1 MRSHDK
7 RSRRTLMVQAAL
19 ETDRRKATQEIM
31 LDPLTAAIM
40 PPREIEAMVDKM
52 FANQAGEVTG
62 CCE

>member
-1 MRSHDK
+1 
-7 RSRRTLMVQAAL
+7 MVQAAL